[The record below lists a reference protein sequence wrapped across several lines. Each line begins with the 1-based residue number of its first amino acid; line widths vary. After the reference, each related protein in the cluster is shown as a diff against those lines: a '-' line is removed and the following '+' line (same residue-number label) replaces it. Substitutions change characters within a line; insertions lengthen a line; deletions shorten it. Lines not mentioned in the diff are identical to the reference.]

1 MNTASEL
8 RELADDELNQ
18 QLAEN
23 KEELFNL
30 RFQIVTGQLDDPRR
44 IKAVKR
50 EIARILTVQRERE
63 MAAAR
68 AGSTAQP
75 DDSSAQE

>member
-1 MNTASEL
+1 MSAAAEL
-8 RELADDELNQ
+8 RELPDDELRQ
-18 QLAEN
+18 RLDEG

-50 EIARILTVQRERE
+50 EIARILTVLRERE
-63 MAAAR
+63 IAIAR
-68 AGSTAQP
+68 GNEA
-75 DDSSAQE
+75 